1 MSEFSYRPVK
11 CQKDYRVIVVWKD
24 LEVYRGQ
31 AKLFDDTFC
40 FFYITNDWTSS
51 QEGIVFQAND
61 RCDQENLIEQ
71 QKNGVQALKA
81 PLGDLTSNGAYM
93 VIASLAWSMKAW
105 AALLLPVHGRWKEKH
120 ESEKKTLL
128 RMDFATFRHAM
139 INIPAQIIR
148 TSRKIVYR
156 LLAWNPWQPVFLR
169 LVEQLRKPLRC

>member
-1 MSEFSYRPVK
+1 MNLFQIYLPYSESDHVLNIAY
-11 CQKDYRVIVVWKD
+11 
-24 LEVYRGQ
+24 
-31 AKLFDDTFC
+31 
-40 FFYITNDWTSS
+40 
-51 QEGIVFQAND
+51 
-61 RCDQENLIEQ
+61 NL
-71 QKNGVQALKA
+71 
-81 PLGDLTSNGAYM
+81 
-93 VIASLAWSMKAW
+93 
-105 AALLLPVHGRWKEKH
+105 H